1 MKHIESTKFY
11 KKIINLINV
20 QKLLICTYVAILFI
34 IFLDPNKVIWL
45 GYHKK
50 YEPQLICYD
59 LPGCFRIL
67 SLNILNLTAFF
78 FDQLSQLLKIKINN
92 AYLIPHYS
100 LAVVSLIYIFYTIRS
115 KIPSITLFLFIT
127 SYIFLT
133 IKIFKI
139 PVIFI
144 YDFFAII
151 YLFFI
156 IKHFDSLK
164 KNFFSPQSI
173 LLLII
178 GTTIFEYLGFMYAG
192 TIILYNF
199 FSHYFKNLYFQL
211 KHLFLIIVPLSTFAL
226 LFLFLTSSPEQSWAA
241 GKATGE
247 KNILSLW
254 YSYGQFN
261 FLTDII
267 KSLINYSYLLFVTI
281 YYLFVIKFK
290 IKNLLN
296 LLKKN
301 EIKILLSLMLTFFF
315 IVVLGS
321 FTSGFSEEWQRQF
334 LPFLFLSSM
343 LSYYIIYQINLLKK
357 K

>member
-1 MKHIESTKFY
+1 MKHIENTKFY

-20 QKLLICTYVAILFI
+20 QKLLICTYIAILFI

-45 GYHKK
+45 GYHIK

-59 LPGCFRIL
+59 LPRCFRIL
-67 SLNILNLTAFF
+67 SLDILNLTAFF

-92 AYLIPHYS
+92 VYLIPHYS

-133 IKIFKI
+133 IRIFKI
-139 PVIFI
+139 PAFFI
-144 YDFFAII
+144 YDFFVIV
-151 YLFFI
+151 YLFLI

-164 KNFFSPQSI
+164 KNFFSLQSI

-211 KHLFLIIVPLSTFAL
+211 KHLFLIIIPLSTFAL
-226 LFLFLTSSPEQSWAA
+226 FFLFLASDPEQYWA
-241 GKATGE
+241 GTPGE

-254 YSYGQFN
+254 FSYGQFN
-261 FLTDII
+261 NVTDII
-267 KSLINYSYLLFVTI
+267 KSLIKYSYLLIFVTI

-301 EIKILLSLMLTFFF
+301 EIKILLSLMLTFLF
-315 IVVLGS
+315 IVTVGRFS
-321 FTSGFSEEWQRQF
+321 SGFSVEWQRQF